1 MSWKSS
7 VRGSMTI
14 ASYLDPN
21 FNGKK
26 VKVVGYSPSL
36 NDLGPP
42 NLFIPEGHTGTLTG
56 LVEFA
61 SFAQELPADTCPIE
75 CMILV
80 EVCWDNVNSWHDKF
94 CDHGRKIY
102 RYPCLIDIFMSSYK
116 MPPNFLFFM
125 DDDNIAFPEELQTFV
140 QAFENTKADIITC
153 AFKKMEDSNPFHWKL
168 MKNY

>member
-125 DDDNIAFPEELQTFV
+125 DDTDNEMHCVEQQLRKQVNIVSIAQ
-140 QAFENTKADIITC
+140 
-153 AFKKMEDSNPFHWKL
+153 NPFNPASSRITW
-168 MKNY
+168 MT